1 MDKLSLYE
9 SAHMKYPYTL
19 PPLVYAYNAL
29 DPHIDEQT
37 MHLHHDKH
45 HQAYIDNANKAVTKY
60 PELQKKSLV
69 EILAH
74 LDELPAD
81 IRTPLQ
87 NNGGGHLNHAL
98 FWEYMTPQGG
108 GAPQGKLA
116 QAITK
121 TFGGFA
127 QFKEEFDTAAG
138 NRLGSGW
145 AWLSVT
151 PTGDLETS
159 STANQDTPLLL
170 GHLPILGL
178 DVWEHAY
185 YLKYHNKR
193 PEYITNWWHVVNW
206 KKVQEQF
213 GAIAG

>member
-19 PPLVYAYNAL
+19 PPLGYAYNAL

-98 FWEYMTPQGG
+98 FWETMTPQGG
-108 GAPQGKLA
+108 GAPQGKLE

-121 TFGGFA
+121 NFGGFA
-127 QFKEEFDTAAG
+127 QFKEEFDAAAG

-213 GAIAG
+213 GAITG